1 MKALRLLVIVAVA
14 IIVASCSSKPEI
26 SYLPAM
32 ADGDSSW
39 GLVDANGEFLYSDE
53 FDERPSAV
61 VNGLFYVSEDGGYT
75 VYKATKKMPK
85 QVGDLCQLDDCG
97 FFNDGV
103 MPVARKGEHISFVD
117 ADGNTKFT
125 LEKVDSLEITAVSN
139 MFINGRCAIRNS
151 EDRWGAIDNTGRV
164 VIPLKY
170 ESPMFF
176 VEKYAIVND
185 VESEKFLI
193 IDKDGNKVAN
203 ISVPLES
210 TSPFIDGIAVAKTK
224 PSDDDSDSNF
234 VFIKDNGE
242 VINLPSSVDDI
253 GGWNYKYAVFMNE
266 EGDFGIITID
276 GEVKVM
282 AKYDDIELLANGKFI
297 ARKGMKYMYLT
308 PDGDTKKLDGETCS
322 AIRYPA
328 ILSRV
333 FDFDFELIEDD
344 DYDYDDEYRLLSY
357 SGEEKGETLSS
368 IKDWVEILS
377 TVDSDYFDYD
387 GLVNGALS
395 LFDTNGLKGYPF
407 GSPMVQYVDSVAH
420 TPEWYRGDNSIGV
433 KINRKCGTSSVAS
446 ATIYSNGTIV
456 YDATPYEGYYTW
468 AFNRNVRV
476 SAVNVTL
483 ILNPYRDGM
492 AEPIAAALRDKLGME
507 VSESSYDDN
516 YVSQSGCEINIHIS
530 KWKDVPA
537 VDANIDAA
545 PDSVAVDSV
554 VVNPVAFYNNSF

>member
-1 MKALRLLVIVAVA
+1 MKALRLLAIAAVA

-26 SYLPAM
+26 SYLPAK

-53 FDERPSAV
+53 FDGRPSAV

-75 VYKATKKMPK
+75 VYKATKKTPK
-85 QVGDLCQLDDCG
+85 QVGDLCQLVDCG

-103 MPVARKGEHISFVD
+103 MPIVRKGEHISFVD

-125 LEKVDSLEITAVSN
+125 LEKVDSLEIIAASE

-151 EDRWGAIDNTGRV
+151 EGRWGAIDNTGKV

-170 ESPMFF
+170 EAPMLF

-203 ISVPLES
+203 ISVPLNYYS
-210 TSPFIDGIAVAKTK
+210 HFIDGIAAAKTK
-224 PSDDDSDSNF
+224 PSDDDSESKC

-253 GGWNYKYAVFMNE
+253 GEWNYKYAVFENE
-266 EGDFGIITID
+266 EGDCGIITID
-276 GEVKVM
+276 GEVKVR
-282 AKYDDIELLANGKFI
+282 AKYDDIVLLANGKYI
-297 ARKGMKYMYLT
+297 ARKGRKYMYLT
-308 PDGDTKKLDGETCS
+308 PDGDTEKLDEETYS
-322 AIRYPA
+322 AIHYPA
-328 ILSRV
+328 LYSRV
-333 FDFDFELIEDD
+333 FDFDFELIEEVDF
-344 DYDYDDEYRLLSY
+344 DDEYRLLSY
-357 SGEEKGETLSS
+357 SGEEKGETLSR
-368 IKDWVEILS
+368 INDDVEIKI
-377 TVDSDYFDYD
+377 VFSDYFDYD

-395 LFDTNGLKGYPF
+395 LFDANGLKGYPF

-420 TPEWYRGDNSIGV
+420 SPEWYRGDNSIGV
-433 KINRKCGTSSVAS
+433 NINRICGPASVSS

-483 ILNPYRDGM
+483 WLKSYRDGM
-492 AEPIAAALRDKLGME
+492 AEPIAAALRDKLGIE
-507 VSESSYDDN
+507 VSESYYDDN
-516 YVSQSGCEINIHIS
+516 YVSQSGREINIHIS